1 MSFRDRDVRKDAMNA
16 PDGIVGI
23 VGGAGSVRRSGRSV
37 GIDVCAEVRGGDD
50 MSDTVADAMVAD
62 AMVANGSGGDGVF
75 EVEESPYLSVR
86 EVRPRRCGLGFAL
99 AMRARV
105 RLAMAGGARRGR
117 MARVGVLDGRGADT
131 ASCLGIVFGPEV
143 HGEDDVC
150 RWVTWR
156 CCAANEERN
165 PDPRS
170 LGTVGR
176 GSGVA
181 AEQFV
186 RSGGE
191 RRGREGADDE
201 GR

>member
-1 MSFRDRDVRKDAMNA
+1 M
-16 PDGIVGI
+16 
-23 VGGAGSVRRSGRSV
+23 
-37 GIDVCAEVRGGDD
+37 
-50 MSDTVADAMVAD
+50 
-62 AMVANGSGGDGVF
+62 
-75 EVEESPYLSVR
+75 
-86 EVRPRRCGLGFAL
+86 RPRRCGLGFAL
-99 AMRARV
+99 AMRDRV
-105 RLAMAGGARRGR
+105 RLAMAGGTRRGR
-117 MARVGVLDGRGADT
+117 MASVGVLDGRGADT

-170 LGTVGR
+170 LGTVER

-191 RRGREGADDE
+191 RTGRERADDE